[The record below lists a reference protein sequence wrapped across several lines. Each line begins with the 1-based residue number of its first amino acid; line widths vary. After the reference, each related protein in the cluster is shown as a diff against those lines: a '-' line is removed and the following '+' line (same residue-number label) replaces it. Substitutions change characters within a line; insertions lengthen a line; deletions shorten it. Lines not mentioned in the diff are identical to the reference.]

1 MNRVDELQAI
11 IDGADTDHA
20 AVALVELGLVHQ
32 DADRPDLAEAAY
44 LRVIGSGHEGQAP
57 RAAFELAQLYEAHGD
72 AEGAR
77 EAYRI
82 VLESGGHGLVGPAV
96 CGLRRLAG
104 RPDIPAGPDGA

>member
-1 MNRVDELQAI
+1 MNRLDELLAI
-11 IDGADTDHA
+11 IGGGDVDLA

-32 DADRPDLAEAAY
+32 AADRPELAEAAY
-44 LRVIGSGHEGQAP
+44 LRVIESAHEGQAP

-96 CGLRRLAG
+96 CGLRRLK
-104 RPDIPAGPDGA
+104 